1 MAGLKTATGEAID
14 GSFELQVDVDMD
26 EDDAMGQ
33 PCPIEPPGPTAVT
46 PSPTATSRT
55 LSLRVTGDL
64 HIGGLMLLIVE
75 TIGVPR
81 DWSDHALWWPQ
92 RRHWLLRSSRSLDA
106 LGVGGASRLRFTRQH
121 RPLRLRMPHGR
132 RLRMRLS
139 FARALPHAVA
149 EACGVL
155 GIRHPEELSLLRPPE
170 EEEGGGGDPPVTPDF
185 DLTHICPPQG
195 EEGPWQEPPP
205 HLPLECYRMLVA
217 PRGGLAPVPPP
228 RPPRGNPLL
237 RRTRLHSRWLDS
249 SRSLLEQDVA
259 DDEELVL
266 SFKYHC
272 FMELEP
278 RGALR
283 VALLYE
289 QARWA
294 LLREEID
301 CTEEEMLLFAALQY
315 QIDEVGAGA
324 EPGGAGGGQDL
335 DDLDAALNNLEVKLG
350 GEPEPPVP
358 LEELAAVPEL
368 SEELEVYRPRRLTLR
383 GFRPVHAVLKDTV
396 LVLGRSPPGG
406 GEPPLSLN
414 LRGCEVTPDVDVVG
428 RRFCLKLL
436 VPTPEGMSELH
447 LRCRDALQYSRWV
460 TGCRL
465 SARGRSLSDP
475 SFAAEARAVQ
485 ALLGL
490 PPSGHAHSEAPP
502 APTRTPPDPRVLL
515 PPRMQRKGKVK
526 QLVPR
531 ILEVLHRVGAL
542 SPAQARLRFL
552 QAWKALPG
560 FGLAYFLVR
569 FQGSRRDEILG
580 VGPSR
585 ILRMEPSTGAVIRAW
600 RYSSLRRWNVNWD
613 SRQVMGTGNGNWELG
628 QQTGNGDWEL
638 GTGNG
643 NWELGTGT
651 GNRNWELATGTGN
664 GAE

>member
-1 MAGLKTATGEAID
+1 MSAPHISRAHGYEGGGGGGGGNEPHGEGRTC
-14 GSFELQVDVDMD
+14 GSGPHISVLWGW
-26 EDDAMGQ
+26 AL
-33 PCPIEPPGPTAVT
+33 CLSSPPPPPWA
-46 PSPTATSRT
+46 SR
-55 LSLRVTGDL
+55 
-64 HIGGLMLLIVE
+64 
-75 TIGVPR
+75 VPR

-155 GIRHPEELSLLRPPE
+155 GAR
-170 EEEGGGGDPPVTPDF
+170 GGGLG
-185 DLTHICPPQG
+185 
-195 EEGPWQEPPP
+195 
-205 HLPLECYRMLVA
+205 LVMGSWGLVMGQLGVGYGA
-217 PRGGLAPVPPP
+217 VGVGYGQLGVGYGAVGVGCGAVGGWLWGSCGSRGGRSGRCQSAPC
-228 RPPRGNPLL
+228 
-237 RRTRLHSRWLDS
+237 RWLDS

-358 LEELAAVPEL
+358 L
-368 SEELEVYRPRRLTLR
+368 
-383 GFRPVHAVLKDTV
+383 
-396 LVLGRSPPGG
+396 
-406 GEPPLSLN
+406 
-414 LRGCEVTPDVDVVG
+414 VTPDVDVVG

-613 SRQVMGTGNGNWELG
+613 SRQLEGDLTLALSVLSAPCQTLHEFLGGYVCLGGRRPGQGLDQRLFLQLTGG
-628 QQTGNGDWEL
+628 QETI
-638 GTGNG
+638 
-643 NWELGTGT
+643 
-651 GNRNWELATGTGN
+651 
-664 GAE
+664 